1 MSSPRDENRSLAMR
15 LYTLREELR
24 ASWRALGAKIHP
36 DPVFVLGTQKSG
48 TSAIAS
54 LLAIAAELEASIDL
68 RRDLDRPRAAEV
80 ATGRRA
86 FGGFLRRN
94 AVDFS
99 RPIVKEP
106 NLTFLLPEILGRWP
120 QARIVFVDRDPVQTV
135 RSVLDRLEIPGDLE
149 GLEHLDA
156 ATAASIPAGWRI
168 VLDSR
173 WCERHAPGGEVGRP
187 RRHYVEELARR
198 SLLSRRIAE
207 ACAHARPDRTHVVSY
222 EAFRQDKAGT
232 IERLL
237 GALGLPM
244 RVERGEFSQHLDRP
258 FQPPGR
264 FATATPESFF
274 GANLE
279 RLRQAAG
286 LAGEVES

>member
-1 MSSPRDENRSLAMR
+1 MTGDGMDTSLSMR
-15 LYTLREELR
+15 LYTIREELR
-24 ASWRALGAKIHP
+24 ASWRALNARVHP

-54 LLAIAAELEASIDL
+54 LLAIAAGLEATIDL
-68 RRDLDRPRAAEV
+68 RRDLIRPRVAEV
-80 ATGRRA
+80 ALGARSFRR
-86 FGGFLRRN
+86 FVRRN

-135 RSVLDRLEIPGDLE
+135 RSVLDRLEMPGDLE
-149 GLEHLDA
+149 DLDRLDA
-156 ATAASIPAGWRI
+156 ATAVGVPEGWRI

-173 WCERHAPGGEVGRP
+173 WCERHAPGGQPDRP
-187 RRHYVEELARR
+187 RRHYIEELARR

-207 ACAHARPDRTHVVSY
+207 ACARARPERTAIVSY
-222 EAFRQDKAGT
+222 ESFRADKVGT

-237 GALGLPM
+237 ESLRLPM
-244 RVERGEFSQHLDRP
+244 RVGEEGLLPHLDRP

-264 FATATPESFF
+264 YAHVDPTRFF

-279 RLRQAAG
+279 RLRRASELDEGDEA
-286 LAGEVES
+286 